1 MKKLYYYL
9 IIVITTVSFQACDSN
24 FLEETPRTF
33 LSPATT
39 YKSDAG
45 LSAGAVGLYDVFA
58 RRFTADNYLWHVQAT
73 MDMSTDIMRTGT
85 GINPMRAFALLSADY
100 TSLNGTVAATWKYFY
115 EIATNAALIIDK
127 AEDHEWTDIALRE
140 QVLSEAFF
148 YRAWAHFYLALF
160 WGDVPMINKSI
171 EGVKLDFVRTP
182 KGDVMKLVIDDLI
195 KAEAGLGY
203 DDYKNQWGRINKG
216 IVQHF
221 LAYVYLANKDWVN
234 SEKYAKLVINSGK
247 YALMQ
252 IRFGAKKD
260 DLNGN
265 VFWDLF
271 QYGNQSPGAGNKEGI
286 WVWQNDIITGYPA
299 VASAGGPLSSA
310 RMPRTMINA
319 YYQYN
324 GILAGVEYG
333 GRGVGIVSATE
344 YWLDNF
350 ETNDTRG
357 QMPNVQKVIKI
368 NDPRNANFGVT
379 VMDWNHKELYDY
391 ENIRLRPHAT
401 KWNWEGINS
410 DNSTTERNIYM
421 FRLSETYLILA
432 EAQMMQNKPG
442 EAVANI
448 NIVRKRAGASEV
460 QANQVT
466 IDFILE
472 ERARELFG
480 EVSRRADLVRTDK
493 YVERTRLYNEQ
504 CGTAVE
510 DKFKLLPLP
519 QAQIDLNTENPLTNN
534 PGW

>member
-1 MKKLYYYL
+1 MKNLYL
-9 IIVITTVSFQACDSN
+9 ILIVITSVFFQACDSS
-24 FLEETPRTF
+24 FLEETPHTF

-39 YKSDAG
+39 YKSDEG
-45 LSAGAVGLYDVFA
+45 LAAGAVGLYDIFA
-58 RRFTADNYLWHVQAT
+58 RRFTDDNYLWHVEAT

-85 GINPMRAFALLSADY
+85 GINPMRAFALLASDY
-100 TSLNGTVAATWKYFY
+100 TSLNGTVAASWKYFY
-115 EIATNAALIIDK
+115 DIATSAALIIDNGE
-127 AEDHEWTDIALRE
+127 AHEWKDKALGQ
-140 QVLSEAFF
+140 QVLSEAYF

-160 WGDVPMINKSI
+160 WGDVPMIDKSI
-171 EGVKLDFVRTP
+171 DGVKLDFVRTP
-182 KGDVMKLVIDDLI
+182 KSDVMKLVLDDLN
-195 KAEAGLGY
+195 KAEANLVYG
-203 DDYKNQWGRINKG
+203 DYKNQWGRINKG

-221 LAYVYLANKDWVN
+221 QAYVYLANNDWAN
-234 SEKYAKLVINSGK
+234 AEKYANLVINSGK

-252 IRFGAKKD
+252 TRFGAKKSD
-260 DLNGN
+260 ITGN

-271 QYGNQSPGAGNKEGI
+271 QYGNQSPASGNKEGI
-286 WVWQNDIITGYPA
+286 WVWQNNIITDYPA
-299 VASAGGPLSSA
+299 TASAGGPESSA
-310 RMPRTMINA
+310 KMPRTMINA

-324 GILAGVEYG
+324 GILAGTELG
-333 GRGVGIVSATE
+333 GRGVGIVSATK

-350 ETNDTRG
+350 ERNDTRG
-357 QMPNVQKVIKI
+357 QMPNVQKVLKI
-368 NDPRNANFGVT
+368 NDPKNKNVGMI
-379 VMDWNHKELYDY
+379 VMDWNNKEKYDY

-401 KWNWEGINS
+401 KWNWEGINA

-432 EAQMMQNKPG
+432 EAQMKQNNPG
-442 EAVANI
+442 EAAVNI
-448 NIVRKRAGASEV
+448 NLVRKRAGASEI

-504 CGTAVE
+504 CGTVVE

-534 PGW
+534 SGW